1 MLPAA
6 VSKLPVRS
14 GKFCSAHHKIFR
26 YLLGIAVLITA
37 TLCPAKPH
45 PAPEADHIVIVKSAR
60 SLTLLRQGKVLKTYK
75 VALGSNPLGAKTR
88 EGDGRTPEGEYRISA
103 KNEHSQFHL
112 SLRISYPN
120 EADRQ
125 RAKKLGVSPGGD
137 IFIHGLPRQWA
148 WIGAAHRQ
156 KDWTAGCIAVT
167 NAEIEEIWAS
177 VPVGTPVEIKP

>member
-1 MLPAA
+1 
-6 VSKLPVRS
+6 VS
-14 GKFCSAHHKIFR
+14 SAKSCLFR
-26 YLLGIAVLITA
+26 YKAFCRLAGLVVLVA
-37 TLCPAKPH
+37 ASVSSAKPH
-45 PAPEADHIVIVKSAR
+45 PALQADHIVIVKSAR
-60 SLTLLRQGKVLKTYK
+60 SLTLLRHGRVLKTYK
-75 VALGSNPLGAKTR
+75 VALGSDPVGPKTR
-88 EGDGRTPEGEYRISA
+88 EGDGKTPEGQYRISE

-125 RAKKLGVSPGGD
+125 RAKKLGVNPGGD
-137 IFIHGLPRQWA
+137 IFIHGLPPQWA
-148 WIGAAHRQ
+148 WLGAAHRE

>member
-1 MLPAA
+1 MLVAA
-6 VSKLPVRS
+6 SVSS
-14 GKFCSAHHKIFR
+14 
-26 YLLGIAVLITA
+26 
-37 TLCPAKPH
+37 AKPH
-45 PAPEADHIVIVKSAR
+45 PALQADHIVIVKSAR
-60 SLTLLRQGKVLKTYK
+60 SLTLLRHGRVLKTYK
-75 VALGSNPLGAKTR
+75 VALGSDPVGLKTR
-88 EGDGRTPEGEYRISA
+88 EGDGKTPEGQYRISE

-125 RAKKLGVSPGGD
+125 RAKKLGVNPGGD
-137 IFIHGLPRQWA
+137 IFIHGLPPHWA
-148 WIGAAHRQ
+148 WLGAAHRE